1 MRILPLGAAAIA
13 TAALLAACGSTGGA
27 GPLVSPS
34 ASPSSSAA
42 QPPIQKPPGRTQPP
56 STTLETLQGTV
67 TTGVEGG
74 CLILNA
80 AGGKFELIGGDT
92 SVVRANAKVVV
103 RGYRTKGLMSH
114 CMQGTMFQVVSAQ
127 PAS

>member
-1 MRILPLGAAAIA
+1 M
-13 TAALLAACGSTGGA
+13 S
-27 GPLVSPS
+27 
-34 ASPSSSAA
+34 
-42 QPPIQKPPGRTQPP
+42 
-56 STTLETLQGTV
+56 
-67 TTGVEGG
+67 GVEGG
-74 CLILNA
+74 CLILTV
-80 AGGKFELIGGDT
+80 AGGKFELIGGDK